1 MRQVYLKYLKNA
13 LFLALCFA
21 KTIFNFHA
29 LSVHTFSAS
38 SQLGYMLCYTLN
50 WVYEC
55 THKALNLS
63 LAFDVDAFFSLVSLK
78 SRGNWLHGA
87 RITREAHIKALNPC
101 NQLFTCFVNPAQGST
116 RLKQSL
122 SLWIMHTITPA
133 FSARRADCLATHT
146 HILLFWEENDISE
159 LFKWLSL
166 RDVTDKLITVF
177 LSNTFIRYW
186 HMNVRGPINLFFPC

>member
-1 MRQVYLKYLKNA
+1 MFYRWSQLSVSRLSGGLSLLSHNMNPLLNHWMRQVCLKCFKNA

-29 LSVHTFSAS
+29 LSVHTFSTS

-78 SRGNWLHGA
+78 SQGNWLHGA

-133 FSARRADCLATHT
+133 FQC
-146 HILLFWEENDISE
+146 
-159 LFKWLSL
+159 
-166 RDVTDKLITVF
+166 
-177 LSNTFIRYW
+177 
-186 HMNVRGPINLFFPC
+186 

>member
-1 MRQVYLKYLKNA
+1 MNPLFNHWMRQVYLKYLKNA

-29 LSVHTFSAS
+29 LSVHTFSTS

-63 LAFDVDAFFSLVSLK
+63 LAFDVDAFFSLVSLE

-101 NQLFTCFVNPAQGST
+101 NQLFTCFVNPAQGSAAHGWN
-116 RLKQSL
+116 SL
-122 SLWIMHTITPA
+122 CPFGS
-133 FSARRADCLATHT
+133 C
-146 HILLFWEENDISE
+146 ILLPQPSV
-159 LFKWLSL
+159 LGG
-166 RDVTDKLITVF
+166 LIALQLT
-177 LSNTFIRYW
+177 LTFALLGGKQHLGI
-186 HMNVRGPINLFFPC
+186 I

>member
-1 MRQVYLKYLKNA
+1 MNPLFNHWMQQVYLKYLKNA

-29 LSVHTFSAS
+29 LSVHTFSTS

-63 LAFDVDAFFSLVSLK
+63 LAFDVDAFFSLVSLE

-87 RITREAHIKALNPC
+87 RITREAHIEALNPC
-101 NQLFTCFVNPAQGST
+101 NQLFTCFVNPAQGSA

-146 HILLFWEENDISE
+146 HICSFGRKTTSRNYLNDFHWEMP
-159 LFKWLSL
+159 
-166 RDVTDKLITVF
+166 LI
-177 LSNTFIRYW
+177 N
-186 HMNVRGPINLFFPC
+186 